1 MLPVAILAGG
11 LATRLRPI
19 TETIP
24 KALVAVAGQPFICRQ
39 LNYLHRQGIRRVVL
53 CIGYLGEMIQAVV
66 DDGSK
71 FGLDVT
77 YSPDGSV
84 LLGTGG
90 ALKQALPLLGKQF
103 FVLYGDSFLPVD
115 FAPIEK
121 AFGESKK
128 NALMTVLENC
138 NRWDKSNVLF
148 REGKLLEH
156 NKHAPR
162 SEMAYI
168 DYGLG
173 VLSASALKTYAVG
186 QAFDLAEVYHSLSL
200 KGQLAG
206 YEVHERFYEIGSHS
220 GLQEMENYFLKLEK
234 DEA

>member
-24 KALVAVAGQPFICRQ
+24 KALVDVAGVPFICRQ
-39 LNYLHRQGIRRVVL
+39 LDYLHTQGIRKVVL

-66 DDGSK
+66 GDGSK
-71 FGLDVT
+71 FGLDVS
-77 YSPDGSV
+77 YAPDGPM

-90 ALKQALPLLGKQF
+90 ALKQALPLLGEQF
-103 FVLYGDSFLPVD
+103 FVLYGDSFLPVN
-115 FAPIEK
+115 FAAVEK
-121 AFGESKK
+121 AFFESNKL
-128 NALMTVLENC
+128 ALMTVLENGD
-138 NRWDKSNVLF
+138 RWDKSNVLF
-148 REGKLLEH
+148 RAGELIEY

-162 SEMAYI
+162 PEMAFI

-173 VLSASALKTYAVG
+173 ALTGSTLNSYAVG
-186 QAFDLAEVYHSLSL
+186 QNFDLAEVYHMLSL
-200 KGQLAG
+200 QGQLAG

-220 GLQEMENYFLKLEK
+220 GLKETETYFLNQKG
-234 DEA
+234 EA